1 MSGCS
6 ISSQKAKGLFTFA
19 FWLVTCSLPALVFA
33 QALDARQEVHGYL
46 ERQGFDAAATARL
59 DAGEVIAEAAD
70 GKGGDRE
77 ISVVAAV
84 KIRVPRAQVA
94 SYYGQMIAYV
104 DGQVT
109 LAFGRFSSPPAIGD
123 VKALA
128 FDPGE
133 VDQLKTCRP
142 GKCDI
147 RLGGAGLEALRTSID
162 WNAPDYVE
170 RVNAFARKAAVDY
183 VTSYQARG
191 DAALVTYNDR
201 AQPVGLK
208 DQWLGILSNSALL
221 PEYSPELK
229 TYLERF
235 PGGTLPGARDVFY
248 WVRENY
254 GMAPVLSL
262 VHGVVYSP
270 PSRPDRTMVVQKQ
283 LYASH
288 YYDGSLA
295 IATLLDTQDGGRPA
309 TYLVY
314 VNRSRGDLLKGGFGG
329 LKRSVARSQARKAAE
344 ETLGTIKRVLESQ

>member
-1 MSGCS
+1 MAR
-6 ISSQKAKGLFTFA
+6 QKAKGFLLPFA
-19 FWLVTCSLPALVFA
+19 FCLVTCPVSALVFA
-33 QALDARQEVHGYL
+33 QAPDARQEVHGYL
-46 ERQGFDAAATARL
+46 GRQRFDAAATARL
-59 DAGEVIAEAAD
+59 EAGEVVAQAAD
-70 GKGGDRE
+70 GQADRE

-128 FDPGE
+128 FDRDE
-133 VDQLKTCRP
+133 VDQLKSCRP

-147 RLGGAGLEALRTSID
+147 RLGGAGLETLRTSVD

-170 RVNAFARKAAVDY
+170 RVNAFAQKATVDY
-183 VTSYQARG
+183 LTSYQARG

-201 AQPVGLK
+201 AQPVSLK
-208 DQWLGILSNSALL
+208 DQWLGILSNAPLL
-221 PEYSPELK
+221 PEYAPELK

-235 PGGTLPGARDVFY
+235 PAEPLPGARDVFY
-248 WVRENY
+248 WVKENY

-295 IATLLDTQDGGRPA
+295 VATLLDTRDGGRPA

-329 LKRSVARSQARKAAE
+329 VKRSVARSQARKAAE
-344 ETLGTIKRVLESQ
+344 ETLGTIRRMLETAADGR

>member
-1 MSGCS
+1 MSK
-6 ISSQKAKGLFTFA
+6 QKAEGIRDFC
-19 FWLVTCSLPALVFA
+19 LVACSTLGLVFA
-33 QALDARQEVHGYL
+33 QAPDARQEVHAYL
-46 ERQGFDAAATARL
+46 GRQGFDAGATTRL
-59 DAGEVIAEAAD
+59 EAGDVVAQAAD
-70 GKGGDRE
+70 GKSADRE
-77 ISVVAAV
+77 IAVVAAV
-84 KIRVPRAQVA
+84 KVRVPRAQVA

-104 DGQVT
+104 DGHVT

-123 VKALA
+123 VKTLA
-128 FDPGE
+128 FDQGE
-133 VDQLKTCRP
+133 ADQLKTCRP

-147 RLGGAGLEALRTSID
+147 RLGGAGLDALRTSID

-170 RVNAFARKAAVDY
+170 RVNAFAQKAAVDY

-201 AQPVGLK
+201 AQPVSLK
-208 DQWLGILSNSALL
+208 DQWLGILSTSALL

-235 PGGTLPGARDVFY
+235 PAWSLPGGRDVFY
-248 WVRENY
+248 WVKENY
-254 GMAPVLSL
+254 GLEPVLSL

-270 PSRPDRTMVVQKQ
+270 PSRPDRTLVVQKQ

-288 YYDGSLA
+288 YFDGSLA
-295 IATLLDTQDGGRPA
+295 VATLLDTQDGGRPA

-329 LKRSVARSQARKAAE
+329 LKRSVARAQARKAAE
-344 ETLGTIKRVLESQ
+344 ETLGTIKRTLEQPTP